1 MLKPDG
7 AGAVGN
13 VEGLVDPSTVAFLKG
28 LTAFVVVAGTI
39 MGGIWL
45 SFHIRAKYRSVP
57 NSAIDAL
64 RDESA
69 RLEAELGSRMA
80 ELEDRVD
87 FVERRLVQ
95 GKPHVNLPPKPER
108 TPV

>member
-1 MLKPDG
+1 M
-7 AGAVGN
+7 
-13 VEGLVDPSTVAFLKG
+13 DPTSAAFFRG
-28 LTAFVVVAGTI
+28 LTGFVVLAGTI
-39 MGGIWL
+39 MGGTWL
-45 SFHIRAKYRSVP
+45 WFNIRAKYRSV
-57 NSAIDAL
+57 SSSVIDAL
-64 RDESA
+64 RDENA

-95 GKPHVNLPPKPER
+95 GKPPVNLPPKPER

>member
-1 MLKPDG
+1 M
-7 AGAVGN
+7 
-13 VEGLVDPSTVAFLKG
+13 DPSNVAFLKG
-28 LTAFVVVAGTI
+28 VTSFIVVAGTI

-45 SFHIRAKYRSVP
+45 WFHVRAKYRSVP
-57 NSAIDAL
+57 NTVIDAL
-64 RDESA
+64 RDENA

-95 GKPHVNLPPKPER
+95 GKPPVNLPPKPER

>member
-1 MLKPDG
+1 MD
-7 AGAVGN
+7 
-13 VEGLVDPSTVAFLKG
+13 ESTAAFLKG
-28 LTAFVVVAGTI
+28 LISFVVVAGTA
-39 MGGIWL
+39 MGGFWL
-45 SFHIRAKYRSVP
+45 WFHIRARYRSAP
-57 NSAIDAL
+57 NAVIDAL
-64 RDESA
+64 RDENA

-95 GKPHVNLPPKPER
+95 AKPSANLPPKSER